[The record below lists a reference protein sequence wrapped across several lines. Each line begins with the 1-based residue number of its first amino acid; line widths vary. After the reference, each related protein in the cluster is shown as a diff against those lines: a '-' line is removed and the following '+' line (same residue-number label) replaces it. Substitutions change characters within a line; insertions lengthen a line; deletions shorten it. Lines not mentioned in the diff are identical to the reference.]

1 MTVVITINFSL
12 WLLVY
17 TCIKNWISNSFAS
30 KCILDYLMIM
40 NPNGYKQE
48 ILTFICMTQFLSNS
62 LQDRMNVWK
71 SGRGGGSLSGTI
83 LASISAKILW
93 RGRGVRNPPPPLRP
107 KVPTVL
113 VWLQSSGNRQ
123 KCLKTTELEKMDGPE
138 GVFRNFQRFQLCANV
153 NNVLLANG
161 LAYNAMHASSLSPR

>member
-1 MTVVITINFSL
+1 MREWKIWFSNPL
-12 WLLVY
+12 
-17 TCIKNWISNSFAS
+17 AS

-48 ILTFICMTQFLSNS
+48 ILMFICMTQFLSNS
-62 LQDRMNVWK
+62 LRDRRNVWK
-71 SGRGGGSLSGTI
+71 LGEGALDGTV
-83 LASISAKILW
+83 LASISAKILGW
-93 RGRGVRNPPPPLRP
+93 GGGIATPLPLSPP
-107 KVPTVL
+107 VPTVL
-113 VWLQSSGNRQ
+113 FWLQSSGNRQ